1 MIKVSVVVP
10 IYNREETI
18 SRCLESIVSQTL
30 SDIEIICVNDDSSDK
45 TSVVLENFA
54 KKDKRIRVIHQKK
67 LGVSIA
73 RNNGVKAATGEY
85 IGFVDSDDF
94 IEPDFYEK
102 LYQAAKE
109 EKADVALTSVWYE
122 GKKKSYALLDYRKK
136 KVARTVSDIFKLIG
150 LPKMPYVW
158 NKIYLRKFLEK
169 NNLQFKEHF
178 YYEDVVF
185 STQMASLCDKAVY
198 VSGTKYHYTYNEN
211 SVVATVEEKPEVK
224 QNRYDAFSFYNSFVR
239 KKGLKVPY
247 KYQYEKR
254 VKILGLPVI
263 KIKGIGDS
271 VKAYY
276 VFGLLVIKVKSTQFF

>member
-1 MIKVSVVVP
+1 MPKISVIVP

-18 SRCLESIVSQTL
+18 SRCLESIILQKL
-30 SDIEIICVNDDSSDK
+30 SDIEIICVNDGSTDK
-45 TSVVLENFA
+45 TETVLEEFA
-54 KKDKRIRVIHQKK
+54 KKDKRVKVIKQANQ
-67 LGVSIA
+67 GPSIA
-73 RNNGVKAATGEY
+73 RNNGMKAAIGEY
-85 IGFVDSDDF
+85 IGFVDCDDY

-109 EKADVALTSVWYE
+109 EDADVALASILYDA
-122 GKKKSYALLDYRKK
+122 KKKKYFLLDYKKRKI
-136 KVARTVSDIFKLIG
+136 ATTISSIFKLIG
-150 LPKMPYVW
+150 LPQTPYVW
-158 NKIYLRKFLEK
+158 NKIYLRKFLID
-169 NNLQFKEHF
+169 NQLYFKEHF
-178 YYEDVVF
+178 YYEDIVF
-185 STQMASLCDKAVY
+185 STQMASLCRKAIY
-198 VSGTKYHYTYNEN
+198 VPGTKYHYTYNEN
-211 SVVATVEEKPEVK
+211 SVVATVEEKPEIK